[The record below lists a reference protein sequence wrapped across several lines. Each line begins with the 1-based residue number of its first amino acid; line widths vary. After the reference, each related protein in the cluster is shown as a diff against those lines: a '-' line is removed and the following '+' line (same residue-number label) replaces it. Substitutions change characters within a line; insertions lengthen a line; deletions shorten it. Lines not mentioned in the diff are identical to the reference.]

1 MKIVWP
7 HLKSHLQRRQGVGC
21 TVTISKSIRK
31 KKDVALLFDA
41 DESIICLSLQI
52 QTLTFPVDVA
62 TVSTEQ
68 SVEIASSP
76 CSKHKRRSS
85 YIGVSENL
93 NHTHIYL
100 SFYSP
105 SFMHH

>member
-1 MKIVWP
+1 MQKVYDN
-7 HLKSHLQRRQGVGC
+7 
-21 TVTISKSIRK
+21 KSITK
-31 KKDVALLFDA
+31 QSDVILLFDA

-62 TVSTEQ
+62 TISTEQ

-85 YIGVSENL
+85 YIGVSENQ
-93 NHTHIYL
+93 NHNHI
-100 SFYSP
+100 
-105 SFMHH
+105 